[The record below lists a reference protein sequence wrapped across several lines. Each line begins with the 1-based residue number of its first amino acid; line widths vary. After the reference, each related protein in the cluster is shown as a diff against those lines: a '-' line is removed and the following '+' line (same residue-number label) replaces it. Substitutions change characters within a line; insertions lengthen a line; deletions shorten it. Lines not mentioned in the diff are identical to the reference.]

1 MTALLD
7 SISKPSSTYFIIAFA
22 LYCVSFL
29 VFVLAIAGKNWSG
42 RDPEAHMRRWGSVA
56 FGIAVIG
63 FVFHLLFFFTRW
75 YLAGHIPTSNMYEF
89 MTFLGM
95 MIVFAFIV
103 VFLIYRSTVIGAFAL
118 PVAVI
123 VLAYAAV
130 FPQEIQPLI
139 PALQSY
145 WLKIHVTTAATG
157 EAFFAVGFAGGLM
170 HLLRT
175 IDFKSDAKPARRER
189 RWVEFTLLVIVV
201 VVAFVGSVFTWNATG
216 YKATFTEQITIP
228 GKDGAPDEVRTV
240 EANYVL
246 PPIFMPHN
254 GEIVEVKPYFGI
266 TKPLFEAPA
275 WMKGASA
282 GRKLNTV
289 VWSVISG
296 VVLYG
301 LLRLIVRKPL
311 GEFASPLLKGMD
323 AEDLDEISY
332 RSIAI
337 GYPIFTLG
345 ALIFA
350 MIWAAEAW
358 GRFWGWDPKEVWALI
373 TWLFYAAY
381 LHFRLSRGWQG
392 KRSSW
397 LAVIGFL
404 VVMFTLVGVNLVI
417 AGLHS
422 YAGVN

>member
-1 MTALLD
+1 MTALFD
-7 SISKPSSTYFIIAFA
+7 SISKPSSSYFIIAFA
-22 LYCVSFL
+22 LYCVAFL
-29 VFVLAIAGKNWSG
+29 LFVLAIAGKVWSG
-42 RDPEAHMRRWGSVA
+42 RDPEQHQKRWGAVA
-56 FGIAVIG
+56 FAVAVAG

-75 YLAGHIPTSNMYEF
+75 HLAGHIPTSNMYEF

-95 MIVFAFIV
+95 MIVFAFLIV
-103 VFLIYRSTVIGAFAL
+103 FAIYRKHIIGAFAL
-118 PVAVI
+118 PVAI
-123 VLAYAAV
+123 IILAYAAV

-175 IDFKSDAKPARRER
+175 VNFKDDSKTARREK
-189 RWVEFTLLVIVV
+189 RWLEFTIFFIILI
-201 VVAFVGSVFTWNATG
+201 VAFIGSVFTWNATG
-216 YKATFTEQITIP
+216 YKAVFTEEITVP
-228 GKDGAPDEVRTV
+228 GLKGAADEVRTV
-240 EANYVL
+240 EAQYVL
-246 PPIFMPHN
+246 PPIFKPHD
-254 GEIVEVKPYFGI
+254 GKIVEMKPWLGI
-266 TKPLFEAPA
+266 EEPLFEAPS
-275 WMKGASA
+275 WLKGASA

-289 VWSVISG
+289 VWSLVSG
-296 VVLYG
+296 LVLYG
-301 LLRLIVRKPL
+301 LLRLIVRRPL
-311 GEFASPLLKGMD
+311 AAFISPMLKGMD
-323 AEDLDEISY
+323 PEDLDEIAY

-404 VVMFTLVGVNLVI
+404 VVMFTLIGVNLVI

-422 YAGVN
+422 YAGV